1 MHYHGML
8 LKTAWR
14 ATGTVT
20 VNANYTWSHC
30 IGEAT
35 IVDTVSNIAANY
47 VHVNDRALDA
57 GNCTWDRRNVFN
69 LTVVARTPKF
79 SGKALNLIA
88 SGWTLSPLYRFSSG
102 SPLTALS
109 GTGPALEGF
118 NATDA

>member
-1 MHYHGML
+1 MHYNGML

-14 ATGTVT
+14 ATSSVT

-35 IVDTVSNIAANY
+35 NVDTVSNIAANY
-47 VHVNDRALDA
+47 VHVNNRALDA

-79 SGKALNLIA
+79 SGKA
-88 SGWTLSPLYRFSSG
+88 
-102 SPLTALS
+102 
-109 GTGPALEGF
+109 
-118 NATDA
+118 